1 MKFTPILFSR
11 KSWLAVDV
19 ILASILLPLIASAH
33 PMGNFSISHHATI
46 LAADDG
52 IHLRYRIDFAEI
64 PAVDELRELDAAAGG
79 QIPNAARTRYLA
91 KKIPEFIGGL
101 TLIANGK
108 HLTLTRASGDLLV
121 RTGAGGLPT
130 LLVTMDYFIRFDGD
144 PDRLIVEYNDANFQ
158 TRTGWREIVASA
170 SGNWRLAESDAA
182 STDVSSGLTA
192 YATDAL
198 SAPPQQTSSKL
209 TFERHRDSVP
219 ATTTASAPPSGTIP
233 IVQASPGP
241 RDRMS
246 DLLRPG
252 DPHSARTLAFS
263 IAVAFIFGA
272 MHALSP
278 GHGKALVAAYL
289 VGSRGTARHACLLG
303 AIVTVTHTI
312 GVFALGVAVLYASRY
327 ILPER
332 LYPWIG
338 FASGLMILCVGS
350 WQFVRRLTRYD
361 APDLAP
367 DPTHEHGAFGR
378 HLPRKRPPSAH
389 PTSES
394 FSHGGLLAMGI
405 SGGIIPCPSALI
417 VLLSA
422 VALHRI
428 AMGLALIVA
437 FSAGLASV
445 LIVIGLLIVTA
456 RKTLDGFTVRKSWL
470 RGVPLISSAVVALLG
485 AAISW
490 QSIISTAGAFPL
502 WRPLNF

>member
-1 MKFTPILFSR
+1 MKGAPVIFLR
-11 KSWLAVDV
+11 KICLPLGVV
-19 ILASILLPLIASAH
+19 LASILLPLFASAH
-33 PMGNFSISHHATI
+33 PMGNFSISHHAAI
-46 LAADDG
+46 RAADDG
-52 IHLRYRIDFAEI
+52 LHLRYRIDFAEI
-64 PAVDELRELDAAAGG
+64 PAVDEMRELDAGSGG
-79 QIPNAARTRYLA
+79 QIAETARVRYLA
-91 KKIPEFIGGL
+91 KKIPELIRGL
-101 TLIANGK
+101 TLILNGNR
-108 HLTLTRASGDLLV
+108 LTLTHASGDLLV
-121 RTGAGGLPT
+121 RPGAGGLPT
-130 LLVTMDYFIRFDGD
+130 LLVTMDCVISFDGD
-144 PDRLIVEYNDANFQ
+144 PNRLVVEYADANFQ
-158 TRTGWREIVASA
+158 TRTGWREIIASA

-192 YATDAL
+192 YPTDAL
-198 SAPPQQTSSKL
+198 SAPPQQTSAKL
-209 TFERHRDSVP
+209 TFERLRDSVP
-219 ATTTASAPPSGTIP
+219 AMTTAPSSSSGTSP
-233 IVQASPGP
+233 TVQSSPGP
-241 RDRMS
+241 RDR
-246 DLLRPG
+246 LAELIRPG
-252 DPHSARTLAFS
+252 NPLSARTLAFS

-312 GVFALGVAVLYASRY
+312 GVFSLGVAVLYASRY

-350 WQFVRRLTRYD
+350 WQFVRRASRYYTPD
-361 APDLAP
+361 IAPE
-367 DPTHEHGAFGR
+367 PTHEHGAFGQ
-378 HLPRKRPPSAH
+378 HLARKCPTSAH

-456 RKTLDGFTVRKSWL
+456 RRTLDGFAMRESWL

-490 QSIISTAGAFPL
+490 QAISTAGAFAVWP
-502 WRPLNF
+502 P